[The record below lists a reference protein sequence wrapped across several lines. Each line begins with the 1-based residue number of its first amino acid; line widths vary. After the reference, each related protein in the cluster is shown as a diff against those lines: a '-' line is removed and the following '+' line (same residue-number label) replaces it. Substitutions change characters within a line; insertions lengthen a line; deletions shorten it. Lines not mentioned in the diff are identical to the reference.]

1 MEFIKL
7 LPMPSRP
14 PAATP
19 PTAAPTPSR
28 KRKGK
33 TQDAYAIKRQLS
45 GEEARK
51 IASATHPA
59 PSATA
64 TPSPPTSGRHQGK
77 LPSQDAA
84 FKRHLR
90 DKAPEPSTSRRTP
103 QAATKPSPT
112 TPDVSTKSGIVVH
125 GIALRKNLDNVRR
138 WLTADNKD
146 LKKIVGIRWLR
157 KKDTLIGEGKKTS
170 SVVVY
175 LEDQQDI
182 DKVRLGGRW
191 LKASQYEAERGRR

>member
-1 MEFIKL
+1 MSAFNFRHHNNARAGRIPGLAAESDTVVL
-7 LPMPSRP
+7 LVQ
-14 PAATP
+14 
-19 PTAAPTPSR
+19 PSR

-33 TQDAYAIKRQLS
+33 TPSPEDAYAIKRQLS
-45 GEEARK
+45 DEEARK

-77 LPSQDAA
+77 LPSQDGA

-90 DKAPEPSTSRRTP
+90 DKAPEPSTSRP
-103 QAATKPSPT
+103 
-112 TPDVSTKSGIVVH
+112 
-125 GIALRKNLDNVRR
+125 LRKNLDNVRR

-157 KKDTLIGEGKKTS
+157 KKDILIGEGKKTS

-175 LEDQQDI
+175 LEDQQEI